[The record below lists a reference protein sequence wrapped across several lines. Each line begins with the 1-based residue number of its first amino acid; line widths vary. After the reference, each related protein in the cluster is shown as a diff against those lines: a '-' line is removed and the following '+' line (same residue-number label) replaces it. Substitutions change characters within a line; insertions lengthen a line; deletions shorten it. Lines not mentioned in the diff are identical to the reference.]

1 MIERLELSEAED
13 GLVVYDESIDRVHHL
28 NPTAAVILQL
38 CDGTRDAQSIAE
50 FLAQG
55 YGLDEAPLEQTVAT
69 LEKLS
74 QEGLIR

>member
-28 NPTAAVILQL
+28 NTTAAVILQL
-38 CDGTRDAQSIAE
+38 CDGTRDAHAIAE

-55 YGLDEAPLEQTVAT
+55 FGLDAPPLGETIAT
-69 LEKLS
+69 LEKLT